1 MREIYIGQTL
11 ISDNALKKDET
22 YLYETMSL
30 ISETLTADEFDFVA
44 YGTKTSEAFLVT
56 EGEFLV
62 TEGEFYVI
70 NTGSVDLSVTYGTP
84 VTYYENGTLIG
95 KYYVYEVE
103 QLSKT
108 SFKFVCYSAVGLLI
122 HQKHFGGIYSGER
135 ASDVISDILWGQS
148 YSVETS
154 AGNVLLYG
162 HLPIQSKRD
171 ALRDVCFAIGA
182 NVFKDPNGDIFIKFN
197 KDYTPSNIP
206 DNRVYKNN
214 RSFKKK
220 TYATTVNVTEFSY
233 YALPSDPTI
242 TLFDNTGLAAADNL
256 LIEFDN
262 PCHDLDFGTLTEVES
277 GANYAIVSGNG
288 TLTGQEYTVRTQTIS
303 KTTNSDAVETRQVN
317 VSDNHLISGAN
328 SRNVLARV
336 SSYYSMEREL
346 KSDIV
351 VNGEICGSPYN
362 ITGIDGTKKTGYLT
376 SLDSLFS
383 SVRKATGK
391 FVLDWSPS
399 NFGNN
404 FENYVILTGSG
415 SWDSSVATGAIRV
428 VLGGSGAGGQ
438 GGQGGEN
445 SGYFNSLG
453 FDPAWTKTEENNG
466 GAGGQGGSGGKV
478 LIVDIDSPS
487 GSYSYNC
494 GTGGAGGAGTA
505 GADTPSEG
513 ASGGAS
519 VHTTFGIY
527 DSNSGDVLDGGYINP
542 LATIDSEKY
551 FSMSGSNGYNGANG
565 KALSDGFGEFP
576 TNGDDFTDGVNTWT
590 GGGVG
595 TSTYNA
601 GRTAAGTGG
610 SGGGAAYGANGGAG
624 SNGYQALDSQY
635 IGGDGGSGASAA
647 SPAYTLFLGAGGN
660 GGHGG
665 GGGGYGGIG
674 FNGGTTTNSG
684 AAGQGGAGSN
694 GSSGGNGYIIVFY

>member
-22 YLYETMSL
+22 YLYETRSL
-30 ISETLTADEFDFVA
+30 ISEALTADEFDFVA

-70 NTGSVDLSVTYGTP
+70 NSGSVDLTVTYGTP
-84 VTYYENGTLIG
+84 VTYYENGGLVG
-95 KYYVYEVE
+95 KYYVFEVE
-103 QLSKT
+103 RLSKNA
-108 SFKFVCYSAVGLLI
+108 FKFICYSAIGLLI
-122 HQKHFGGIYSGER
+122 HQRHFGGIYSGVA
-135 ASDVISDILWGQS
+135 ASTVIGDILAGFT
-148 YSVETS
+148 YTIDPD
-154 AGNVLLYG
+154 AGNTLLYG

-182 NVFKDPNGDIFIKFN
+182 TVFHTGGGDIYIGFN
-197 KDYTPSNIP
+197 KNYTPTNIP

-214 RSFKKK
+214 RSYKQK
-220 TYATTVNVTEFSY
+220 TYATTVNVTEFGY
-233 YALPSDPTI
+233 FALPSDPTV
-242 TLFDNTGLAAADNL
+242 TLFDNMGLAAADNL

-262 PCHDLDFGTLTEVES
+262 PCHDLNFGTLTQIAS

-351 VNGEICGSPYN
+351 VNGEICGLPYT
-362 ITGIDGTKKTGYLT
+362 ITGIDGLSKTGYLT

-404 FENYVILTGSG
+404 FEHYVILTGSG

-428 VLGGSGAGGQ
+428 VLGASGEGGQ

-445 SGYFNSLG
+445 SGYWDRYTRDWS
-453 FDPAWTKTEENNG
+453 KTGKNKG
-466 GAGGQGGSGGKV
+466 GAGGQGGLGGKV
-478 LIVDIDSPS
+478 LIVDIETPA
-487 GSYSYNC
+487 GVYSYNC
-494 GTGGAGGAGTA
+494 GTAGAGGAGTA
-505 GADTPSEG
+505 GADTPLEG
-513 ASGGAS
+513 AMGGAS
-519 VHTTFGIY
+519 VHTTFGSY
-527 DSNSGDVLDGGYINP
+527 DTEVGGVFLDNGYINP
-542 LATIDSEKY
+542 LATLDSEKY
-551 FSMSGSNGYNGANG
+551 FSMSGSNGITGGDG
-565 KALSDGFGEFP
+565 KALLNSGMTP
-576 TNGDDFTDGVNTWT
+576 TTGDDVTDGVSTWY

-595 TSTYNA
+595 ADAQPLWSNLA
-601 GRTAAGTGG
+601 FGG
-610 SGGGAAYGANGGAG
+610 SGGGAAYGANGGRGGDAPNA
-624 SNGYQALDSQY
+624 SY
-635 IGGDGGSGASAA
+635 GGDGGAGASPLP
-647 SPAYTLFLGAGGN
+647 PAIQSHL
-660 GGHGG
+660 
-665 GGGGYGGIG
+665 GGGGYGGHG
-674 FNGGTTTNSG
+674 AGGGGYGGLHSSDLGQDSG
-684 AAGQGGAGSN
+684 AAGAGGTGSN